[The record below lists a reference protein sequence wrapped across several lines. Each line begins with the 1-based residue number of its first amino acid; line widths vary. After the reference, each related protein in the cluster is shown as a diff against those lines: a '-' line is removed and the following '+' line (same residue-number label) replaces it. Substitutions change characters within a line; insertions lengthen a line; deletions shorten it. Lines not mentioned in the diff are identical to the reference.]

1 MREKQRGPDIL
12 AKTSRSYQINMFL
25 IIRNAIANG
34 TSTNPIL
41 TAYMNM
47 AATADTPAM
56 SNPSSIPTTIT
67 VPIIIANAVIIIV
80 VPPYKNYLSI

>member
-12 AKTSRSYQINMFL
+12 AKTSCSYQINMFL
-25 IIRNAIANG
+25 IIRNAITNG
-34 TSTNPIL
+34 TSTNPIF

-80 VPPYKNYLSI
+80 VTSL

>member
-25 IIRNAIANG
+25 IIRNAITNG

-80 VPPYKNYLSI
+80 VTSL